1 MTIAIKKNKFI
12 LYFVW
17 IAFLFPRG
25 LSEYFSIYKLFATI
39 LLYGSI
45 LLTVVYAVAR
55 ISKRK
60 MGMAPRFF
68 PLFWYYFVMIG
79 ITILVHGSLREGLQK
94 MFATPALCLFCIM
107 TLEDRFYDS
116 IDVICNILITN
127 LTLNVTVASPYILK
141 KIMGSEYITNIMFI
155 GHVQICL
162 QYCCLAFFIAF
173 IIYHYYNLK
182 IKSIIIFLTG
192 LLSLLLSGAVAS
204 YLAVAVIISCY
215 IFYKLSKGRKFISK
229 ANSAVLFALGTLLQG
244 LVVLFVIIY
253 KIDFAARYYVYIDAA
268 SQIIA
273 KPFIGYGIYGTL
285 IHTFWMEWTNSSGMN
300 YAHNEVLQQLLD
312 GGILLLINYVIFNVA
327 LLRKKKNEG
336 NDTFLMYW
344 TNILLV
350 LFLIDGFVESVTE
363 YNYYYIFIILIVSI
377 NQYLRKNLV
386 EVIYCR

>member
-1 MTIAIKKNKFI
+1 M
-12 LYFVW
+12 
-17 IAFLFPRG
+17 
-25 LSEYFSIYKLFATI
+25 
-39 LLYGSI
+39 
-45 LLTVVYAVAR
+45 
-55 ISKRK
+55 
-60 MGMAPRFF
+60 
-68 PLFWYYFVMIG
+68 
-79 ITILVHGSLREGLQK
+79 
-94 MFATPALCLFCIM
+94 
-107 TLEDRFYDS
+107 
-116 IDVICNILITN
+116 
-127 LTLNVTVASPYILK
+127 
-141 KIMGSEYITNIMFI
+141 
-155 GHVQICL
+155 
-162 QYCCLAFFIAF
+162 
-173 IIYHYYNLK
+173 
-182 IKSIIIFLTG
+182 
-192 LLSLLLSGAVAS
+192 
-204 YLAVAVIISCY
+204 
-215 IFYKLSKGRKFISK
+215 
-229 ANSAVLFALGTLLQG
+229 GTLLQG
-244 LVVLFVIIY
+244 LVVLFVIRY